1 MPPVIDLD
9 SQSFVLRSTLTS
21 PFGRKVRMAAEVLGL
36 TSRITV
42 KPANTLDESDTLRTQ
57 NPLGKLPCLLL
68 SDGSVLYDSRVIV
81 EFLQEVA
88 GTDRLLPQRGSAR
101 YRALTLAALADGIT
115 EAALLMVYEDRFRDA
130 DMHSPRWLAHQRGK
144 IERGM
149 AAFESAPP
157 NAAQDRH
164 RFDRSRLRA
173 RLSRL
178 AQARGMAASTPAAC
192 RVAGNVRAARTGVA
206 RRSPRPP
213 EEADRMTAHDADTP
227 TEPPTWTLR
236 PSKPKLKLPPGA
248 CDAHVHVF
256 GPRAQLSLRRRARA
270 TRRPTRP
277 RKRCSRCTSSSAS
290 SAA

>member
-88 GTDRLLPQRGSAR
+88 GTDRLLAQRGSAR

-144 IERGM
+144 IVRGM

-157 NAAQDRH
+157 NAAVTDIVSIGLACALGYLDWRKPVEWRQTNP
-164 RFDRSRLRA
+164 
-173 RLSRL
+173 RL
-178 AQARGMAASTPAAC
+178 AAWLETFAQHEPA
-192 RVAGNVRAARTGVA
+192 VAQTLA
-206 RRSPRPP
+206 
-213 EEADRMTAHDADTP
+213 EAT
-227 TEPPTWTLR
+227 
-236 PSKPKLKLPPGA
+236 
-248 CDAHVHVF
+248 
-256 GPRAQLSLRRRARA
+256 
-270 TRRPTRP
+270 
-277 RKRCSRCTSSSAS
+277 
-290 SAA
+290 